1 MVMVQY
7 CFYIIII
14 PFYVLF
20 LHLEHIFRIMEI
32 IKRKLKIHEKLFD
45 PFCLMN
51 NFVTLVHYLFQHY

>member
-20 LHLEHIFRIMEI
+20 LHLEQ
-32 IKRKLKIHEKLFD
+32 IHEKLFD

-51 NFVTLVHYLFQHY
+51 NSVTLVHYLFQHY

>member
-32 IKRKLKIHEKLFD
+32 IKRKFMKNFLIHFA
-45 PFCLMN
+45 
-51 NFVTLVHYLFQHY
+51 